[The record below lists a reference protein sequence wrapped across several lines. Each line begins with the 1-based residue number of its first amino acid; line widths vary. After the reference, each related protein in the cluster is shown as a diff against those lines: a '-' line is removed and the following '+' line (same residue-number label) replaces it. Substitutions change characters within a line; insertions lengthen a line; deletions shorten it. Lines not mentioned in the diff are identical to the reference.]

1 MQNASALA
9 ANLLPNGSDALPS
22 RASSATP
29 LPAPVATPLPVTQRR
44 TLWVRMAEIYGH
56 RWTSAYGETADDA
69 GAGET
74 WAKGLAGITPEQLAD
89 GLKAC
94 VASADPWPPTLPEF
108 RARCLGIPPLAQVRL
123 ELRGGAHSRFT
134 LQVWQGIDSFRF
146 KQAPS
151 EQSDRLLRDAYELA
165 REHVMRGGEL
175 PPLPAAAIGASGA
188 APAARKKDPRVR
200 DANYAQI
207 REHLGIDR
215 KQAAAGETN
224 DA

>member
-1 MQNASALA
+1 
-9 ANLLPNGSDALPS
+9 
-22 RASSATP
+22 
-29 LPAPVATPLPVTQRR
+29 
-44 TLWVRMAEIYGH
+44 MAEIYGH
-56 RWTSAYGETADDA
+56 RWTSAYGETADDC

-74 WAKGLAGITPEQLAD
+74 WAKGLAGVTGEQLGE

-123 ELRGGAHSRFT
+123 ELRGSSRSRSRFT
-134 LQVWQGIDSFRF
+134 LQVWQSIDSYRF
-146 KQAPS
+146 KQASS

-175 PPLPAAAIGASGA
+175 PELPVAAIGGTEEKTAVRRKDPKVREESCAKIREILSLDPKQLASGE
-188 APAARKKDPRVR
+188 K
-200 DANYAQI
+200 
-207 REHLGIDR
+207 
-215 KQAAAGETN
+215 N